1 MKIISG
7 AVLAFFVFFNY
18 TTCVAKQTPLK
29 SVSSTILKYI
39 MIFFVVISVL
49 LALLFFCF
57 FFLKCDD

>member
-1 MKIISG
+1 MKIITG

-39 MIFFVVISVL
+39 MIFFCCYFSSFSIVV
-49 LALLFFCF
+49 CF
-57 FFLKCDD
+57 FFS